1 MRPRAHLVV
10 DVVDDAGTPIRGAQA
25 FAHPAGLPDDDG
37 RMRLAA
43 GRGPR
48 LGGHADTGGD
58 GRAVLGE
65 LPIAAPAGECL
76 LYVCADGHRGER
88 RRQPLQVGANVV
100 RVVLPRGPMA
110 TVRVVVVDAATGAP
124 IPHAKIGGRA
134 VDASGRFTCE
144 ENLEDGDVLLLV
156 EAAGYLPRD
165 VREPVAGRS
174 GDLDVRIELTAAP
187 R

>member
-1 MRPRAHLVV
+1 
-10 DVVDDAGTPIRGAQA
+10 
-25 FAHPAGLPDDDG
+25 
-37 RMRLAA
+37 
-43 GRGPR
+43 
-48 LGGHADTGGD
+48 
-58 GRAVLGE
+58 
-65 LPIAAPAGECL
+65 
-76 LYVCADGHRGER
+76 
-88 RRQPLQVGANVV
+88 
-100 RVVLPRGPMA
+100 MA